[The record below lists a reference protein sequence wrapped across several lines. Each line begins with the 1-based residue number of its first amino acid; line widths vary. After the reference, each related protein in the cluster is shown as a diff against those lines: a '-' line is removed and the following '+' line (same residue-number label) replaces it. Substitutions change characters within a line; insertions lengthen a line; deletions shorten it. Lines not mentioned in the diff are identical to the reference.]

1 MHYSIL
7 KLVLAIQIWN
17 HSLEELCV
25 LSHHEILF
33 SLKGIDN
40 GFEHGC
46 LRELIFQVNCF
57 QLIANKVIIRL
68 VGVVELFEVVENVLD
83 LLNVLGG
90 DPEEVLGVLEALG
103 FDFLDLLHGVLLL
116 LAPGELFAEEV
127 EDNEV
132 EAPEVV
138 ASRKVY
144 AVMRVQRR
152 KRDSASEV
160 GLLALGD
167 RLGVLVEV
175 ALSEA
180 EVDNVNVF
188 VVERKHKVGLKLRV
202 LTALM
207 SRWM

>member
-40 GFEHGC
+40 GIEHRC
-46 LRELIFQVNCF
+46 LRELIFQVNSF

-83 LLNVLGG
+83 LLYVLGG
-90 DPEEVLGVLEALG
+90 DPEEVLGVLETLG
-103 FDFLDLLHGVLLL
+103 FDLLDLLHGVLLL

-138 ASRKVY
+138 ASRKIH
-144 AVMRVQRR
+144 AVMRVERR

-175 ALSEA
+175 ALGEA

>member
-1 MHYSIL
+1 M

-40 GFEHGC
+40 GIEPGC

-116 LAPGELFAEEV
+116 LAPGELLAEEV